1 MTVHSDERCGSGP
14 NRRDAVRLARS
25 VIGETRMHVLSKVL
39 LGVVV
44 VMAIIAV
51 IMTSKLRLA
60 RGHWLQQVE
69 QRQQNLEKVREDLRK
84 QRLVVA
90 DARAEVNRRLNL
102 WGNSW
107 SPVPGQVVNP
117 QLGAITLGIGT
128 QQLRQPTEQEFAPLF
143 LFAQSPQG
151 DGSQY
156 LGEFRP
162 TGIQVDRTAAA
173 LTRQPYEGE
182 VQSWPQQ
189 VPLRV
194 RELIPSSWR
203 EIFSVLETRIAEAQQ
218 DVQDQTARLAKADE
232 LNTRSQEQLQRRL
245 NQLEGNPDA
254 LEGSAPE
261 VLDGLV
267 EALRAAETD
276 RNVNLG
282 QLDDLRHEYDRK
294 YRLLQELIQRNR
306 QLEEMLPQP
315 GEGASP
321 SNDPQQALET
331 STQST
336 SR

>member
-1 MTVHSDERCGSGP
+1 
-14 NRRDAVRLARS
+14 
-25 VIGETRMHVLSKVL
+25 MHVLSKVL

-51 IMTSKLRLA
+51 ILTSKLRLA
-60 RGHWLQQVE
+60 RGHWLQRIE
-69 QRQQNLEKVREDLRK
+69 QREQQLATVREDLRK
-84 QRLVVA
+84 QRLAVA

-102 WGNSW
+102 WGDS
-107 SPVPGQVVNP
+107 STGVQGQVVNP
-117 QLGAITLGIGT
+117 QLGAIALNVGA
-128 QQLRQPTEQEFAPLF
+128 QQLGQPTEQEFPPLF
-143 LFAQSPQG
+143 VFAASPQG
-151 DGSQY
+151 EGTQY

-162 TGIQVDRTAAA
+162 TGMQAGATAAQ

-194 RELIPSSWR
+194 RKLIPSSWR
-203 EIFSVLETRIAEAQQ
+203 EIFSVLDTRLAEALQ

-232 LNTRSQEQLQRRL
+232 LNTKSQEQLQRRL
-245 NQLEGNPDA
+245 GQLEGNPDA
-254 LEGSAPE
+254 LEGAAPE

-267 EALRAAETD
+267 EALRAAEDTRD
-276 RNVNLG
+276 VNLG

-294 YRLLQELIQRNR
+294 YRRLQELIQRNR
-306 QLEEMLPQP
+306 QLEDMLPQA

-321 SNDPQQALET
+321 TSDPQQAVET

>member
-1 MTVHSDERCGSGP
+1 
-14 NRRDAVRLARS
+14 
-25 VIGETRMHVLSKVL
+25 MHVLSKVL

-102 WGNSW
+102 WGDSW
-107 SPVPGQVVNP
+107 TGVQGQVVNP
-117 QLGAITLGIGT
+117 QLGLIGLNIGT
-128 QQLRQPTEQEFAPLF
+128 QQLRQPTEQVFPPLF
-143 LFAQSPQG
+143 VFALSPQG
-151 DGSQY
+151 DGTQY

-162 TGIQVDRTAAA
+162 TGVQAGGTAAG

-189 VPLRV
+189 VHWRV

-203 EIFSVLETRIAEAQQ
+203 EIFAVLETRIAEALQ

-254 LEGSAPE
+254 LEGAAPE

-294 YRLLQELIQRNR
+294 YRRLQELIQRNR
-306 QLEEMLPQP
+306 ELEESLPQC
-315 GEGASP
+315 GGAP
-321 SNDPQQALET
+321 SESGNSQQAVET